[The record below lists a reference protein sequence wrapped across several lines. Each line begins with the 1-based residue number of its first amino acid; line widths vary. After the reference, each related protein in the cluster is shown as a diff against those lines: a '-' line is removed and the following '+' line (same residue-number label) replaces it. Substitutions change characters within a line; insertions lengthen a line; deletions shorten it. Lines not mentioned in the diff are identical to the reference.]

1 MPRNNTSPRKPQATK
16 PRSLRRSGRPDA
28 SPGRSRRAHRL
39 RVRSTLRREPDVRR
53 IARAVIQLALVE
65 AERETGMPHEVT
77 VPPSDAAGA
86 PDVVEVSS

>member
-1 MPRNNTSPRKPQATK
+1 MPRNNASPRKPQVTK
-16 PRSLRRSGRPDA
+16 PRSSRRSGRPDA

-65 AERETGMPHEVT
+65 AEREAGLSRDVA
-77 VPPSDAAGA
+77 VPSSNAAGV

>member
-1 MPRNNTSPRKPQATK
+1 MPRSNTSPRKPQATK
-16 PRSLRRSGRPDA
+16 PRSSRKSGRPDA
-28 SPGRSRRAHRL
+28 SPGRSHRTHQL

-65 AERETGMPHEVT
+65 AEHEASLPHDVAA
-77 VPPSDAAGA
+77 PPSNTAGV

>member
-16 PRSLRRSGRPDA
+16 PRSSRRSGRPDA
-28 SPGRSRRAHRL
+28 SPGRSRRAHQL

-65 AERETGMPHEVT
+65 AEREAGLPRDVA
-77 VPPSDAAGA
+77 VPPSNTAGV

>member
-16 PRSLRRSGRPDA
+16 PRSSRRSGCPDA
-28 SPGRSRRAHRL
+28 SPGRSRRAHQL

-65 AERETGMPHEVT
+65 AEREASLPRDVAA
-77 VPPSDAAGA
+77 PPSNTAGA

>member
-1 MPRNNTSPRKPQATK
+1 MPRNNTSPRKPQVIK
-16 PRSLRRSGRPDA
+16 PRSSRRSGRPDA

-65 AERETGMPHEVT
+65 AEREAGLPRDVA
-77 VPPSDAAGA
+77 VPPSNTASA

>member
-16 PRSLRRSGRPDA
+16 PRSSRRSGRPDA
-28 SPGRSRRAHRL
+28 SPRRSRRSHQL

-65 AERETGMPHEVT
+65 AEREAGMPHEVAA
-77 VPPSDAAGA
+77 PPSNTAGA